1 VRISEL
7 SRISGVPTA
16 TIKYYLREKLLPEGR
31 RTSATQA
38 QYDEGHVDRLRLI
51 RALLGPGGLSVAKAR
66 LVLDAIDGAATPST
80 GLLGVAHCAL
90 VEPADP
96 DRDLGRAEELLRRW
110 GWTIDPKD
118 RDSRAAFL
126 DALEAIDAAGFDLP
140 AGALDAYAQAM
151 LQVAAME
158 LDNLPTDSPGSA
170 VRYVVL
176 GTVLNEPLILALR
189 RLAEQHVATVRFGP
203 AETPSDP
210 PETRPRLNSSPPGR
224 PGRRPPGP

>member
-1 VRISEL
+1 MRLSEL
-7 SRISGVPTA
+7 SRSSGVPAA
-16 TIKYYLREKLLPEGR
+16 TIKYYLRENLLHEGHLI
-31 RTSATQA
+31 SATQA
-38 QYDEGHVDRLRLI
+38 QYDQSHVARLRLI

-66 LVLDAIDGAATPST
+66 RVLDAVDHAEAPSNE
-80 GLLGVAHCAL
+80 LLGAAHCAL

-96 DRDLGRAEELLRRW
+96 GRDLGRADDLLRQW

-140 AGALDAYAQAM
+140 DGALDGYARAM
-151 LQVAAME
+151 LQVATME
-158 LDNLPTDSPGSA
+158 LDHLPTQSPEAA

-189 RLAEQHVATVRFGP
+189 RLAEQHVSTIRFGGPP
-203 AETPSDP
+203 A
-210 PETRPRLNSSPPGR
+210 R
-224 PGRRPPGP
+224 